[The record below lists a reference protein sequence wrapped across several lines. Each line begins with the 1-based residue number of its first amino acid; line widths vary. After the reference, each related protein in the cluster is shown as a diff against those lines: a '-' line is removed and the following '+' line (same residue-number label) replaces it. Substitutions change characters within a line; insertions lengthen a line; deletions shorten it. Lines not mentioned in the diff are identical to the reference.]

1 MKDDFVGALD
11 SEASPGPKPAPSVP
25 KGRKVADP
33 ATPARV
39 APLLAINIGNS
50 NIAIGVFK
58 AATLAASWRAH
69 TEADRTADEY
79 AVLLNDFFQEA
90 ALAAEGWRGA
100 VIGSVVPPLTGTF
113 QELCRRHWKVDPLI
127 VSSQLTLGMPIRYEN
142 PRALGVDRL
151 VEAVAAKSKY
161 GAPVIVIDFGTA
173 TTFNAVNRAGEF
185 AGGAI
190 APGLNL
196 AADALYRATAQLPR
210 IDLTMPPRAT
220 ATNTV
225 HAMQS
230 GILFG
235 YLGLVEGMVKRLR
248 DELGEPTARVIATG
262 GLAPKLAPQT
272 RVIDVVDSELIL
284 DGLQIIFEMNA

>member
-1 MKDDFVGALD
+1 MKNDFVTALD
-11 SEASPGPKPAPSVP
+11 SEVSPGPKPAPSLS
-25 KGRKVADP
+25 KGRKVAAP
-33 ATPARV
+33 ATARV

-50 NIAIGVFK
+50 SIAIGVFK
-58 AATLAASWRAH
+58 DATLAASWRAH

-90 ALAAEGWRGA
+90 ALGVEGWRGA
-100 VIGSVVPPLTGTF
+100 VIGSVVPPLTATF

-127 VSSQLTLGMPIRYEN
+127 VNSQLTLGMPIRYEN

-161 GAPVIVIDFGTA
+161 GAPVIVVDFGTA

-196 AADALYRATAQLPR
+196 AADALYHATAQLPR
-210 IDLTMPPRAT
+210 VDLALPPHAI
-220 ATNTV
+220 ATNTI
-225 HAMQS
+225 HAIQS
-230 GILFG
+230 GLVYG
-235 YLGLVEGMVKRLR
+235 YVAMVDGMVGRMR
-248 DELGEPTARVIATG
+248 EELGESNARVIATG
-262 GLAPKLAPQT
+262 GRANLIAPES
-272 RVIDVVDSELIL
+272 RVIDAVDTDLIL
-284 DGLQIIFEMNA
+284 YGLEIMYNANQ